1 MNTSQTRQALNE
13 LGLRP
18 DKSMGQNFLV
28 NPMAVRRIVNALGK
42 VSGTVLEIG
51 PGLGALTR
59 GLIRAGH
66 DLSAIELSETMAEW
80 LKDEYPDI
88 KMITGDFLSVDPK
101 SIPGYPFSAVAS
113 NLPYNISS
121 QAVFNLCEPQFDGV
135 EKAVLMFQKEM
146 AVRLA
151 CLDGGKNYGRLS
163 LLVWPWFTVEKLFDL
178 DPGDFLPRPNV
189 DSTVVI
195 LRRRKDMPFTRDEYA
210 VFARVVRAAFS
221 GRRKKVINCLTRVF
235 GKTESLAMLEAANID
250 PGLRAEKI
258 EPEKFAELAGKAKI

>member
-1 MNTSQTRQALNE
+1 MNISQTRHALNE
-13 LGLRP
+13 LEMRP

-28 NPMAVRRIVNALGK
+28 NPMAVRRIVNALGE

-51 PGLGALTR
+51 PGLGALTS
-59 GLIRAGH
+59 GLVRAGYN
-66 DLSAIELSETMAEW
+66 LSAIELSETMSQW
-80 LKDEYPDI
+80 LKREYPGV
-88 KMITGDFLSVDPK
+88 KMITGDFLSVDPR
-101 SIPGYPFSAVAS
+101 SIPGYPFTAVAS

-121 QAVFNLCEPQFDGV
+121 QTVFNLCEPQFDEV

-146 AVRLA
+146 ATRLA
-151 CLDGGKNYGRLS
+151 CLDGGRNYGRLS

-189 DSTVVI
+189 DSSVVI
-195 LRRRKDMPFTRDEYA
+195 LRRRKNMPFSRDEYA
-210 VFARVVRAAFS
+210 IFAKIVRAAFS

-235 GKTESLAMLEAANID
+235 GKTESMAMLEAANID
-250 PGLRAEKI
+250 PNLRAERI

>member
-1 MNTSQTRQALNE
+1 MNISQTREALNQ
-13 LGLRP
+13 LGMRP
-18 DKSMGQNFLV
+18 DKSKGQNFLV
-28 NPMAVRRIVNALGK
+28 NPMAVRRIVNALGE

-51 PGLGALTR
+51 PGLGALTN
-59 GLIRAGH
+59 GLVRAGH
-66 DLSAIELSETMAEW
+66 DLTAIELSETMAEW
-80 LKDEYPDI
+80 LKGEYPGVRTI
-88 KMITGDFLSVDPK
+88 SGDFLSVEPR

-121 QAVFNLCEPQFDGV
+121 QAVFSLCEPHFDGV

-146 AVRLA
+146 ATRLA
-151 CLDGGKNYGRLS
+151 CIDGGRNYGRLS

-195 LRRRKDMPFTRDEYA
+195 LRRRKDIPFNREEYA
-210 VFARVVRAAFS
+210 VFARIVRAAFS

-235 GKTESLAMLEAANID
+235 GKSDSLAMLEAANID
-250 PGLRAEKI
+250 PDLRAERI
-258 EPEKFAELAGKAKI
+258 APEKFAELAGKANI

>member
-1 MNTSQTRQALNE
+1 MNISQTRQTLNE

-28 NPMAVRRIVNALGK
+28 NPTAVRRIVSALGD

-59 GLIRAGH
+59 GLVHAGH
-66 DLSAIELSETMAEW
+66 DLTGIELSETMSLW
-80 LKDEYPDI
+80 LEKEYPGV
-88 KMITGDFLSVDPK
+88 KMVTGDFLSVDPQ
-101 SIPGYPFSAVAS
+101 SMPGYPFAAVAS

-121 QAVFNLCEPQFDGV
+121 QVVFNLCEPKFDGV
-135 EKAVLMFQKEM
+135 DKAVLMFQKEM
-146 AVRLA
+146 AARLA
-151 CLDGGKNYGRLS
+151 CIDGGRNYGRLS

-178 DPGDFLPRPNV
+178 DPGDFLPRPTV

-195 LRRRKDMPFTRDEYA
+195 LRRKKNMPLNREEYA

-235 GKTESLAMLEAANID
+235 GKSDSMAMLEAANID
-250 PGLRAEKI
+250 PNLRAERI
-258 EPEKFAELAGKAKI
+258 APEKFAELAGKVEV